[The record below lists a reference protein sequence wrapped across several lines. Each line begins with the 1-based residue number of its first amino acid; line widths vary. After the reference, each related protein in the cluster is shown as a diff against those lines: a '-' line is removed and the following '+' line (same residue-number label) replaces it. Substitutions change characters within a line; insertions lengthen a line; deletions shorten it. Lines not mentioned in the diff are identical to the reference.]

1 MVECRTESEAAVA
14 LTEVAGRLRQATEE
28 SCQYRRAEL
37 LIGIAESVQRI
48 SDDLEWLVAAQYE
61 PVPPPRA
68 EHSAEV
74 VVRQARLELVL
85 PNDELATVTV
95 SPGLRGPEWNA
106 QPWLPLLPMNG
117 SIRLAIEAALRR
129 MGHAVTE
136 AMVPSPITEH
146 RQP

>member
-14 LTEVAGRLRQATEE
+14 LTEVAGRLSQATEE
-28 SCQYRRAEL
+28 TCPHRRAEL
-37 LIGIAESVQRI
+37 LIGIAEAVQRI

-74 VVRQARLELVL
+74 VVRQARLELLL
-85 PNDELATVTV
+85 PNDELASVTV

-146 RQP
+146 RED

>member
-14 LTEVAGRLRQATEE
+14 LTEVAGQLSQATEE
-28 SCQYRRAEL
+28 TCPHRRAEL
-37 LIGIAESVQRI
+37 LIGIAEAVQRI

-74 VVRQARLELVL
+74 VVRQARLELLL
-85 PNDELATVTV
+85 PNDELASVTV

-146 RQP
+146 REG